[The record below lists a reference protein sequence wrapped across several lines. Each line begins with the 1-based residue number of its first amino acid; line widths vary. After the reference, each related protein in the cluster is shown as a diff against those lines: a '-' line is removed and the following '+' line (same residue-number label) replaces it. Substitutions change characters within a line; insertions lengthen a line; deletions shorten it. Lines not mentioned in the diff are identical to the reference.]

1 MIFDFIEAVK
11 DADIMSVISI
21 LLSSAILVFLCF
33 PVHES
38 AHAWAAYH
46 MGDGTAKAQGRITLN
61 PAKHLDPL
69 GTAMMLICGVGYA
82 KPVPVNPFFFKNRK
96 LGMAVTA
103 IAGPISNFIMAII
116 AVLVYVLNINLLL
129 PLVYDSAIGLIIC
142 QVINIVFFYIGW
154 INISLGIFNMIPVPP
169 FDGSR
174 ILTLILPERIYF
186 KIMQYERVIFYVFLA
201 LLIFGFLDGYLSTA
215 CENVFNALVYIFSIP
230 FGGLWYQ

>member
-1 MIFDFIEAVK
+1 MIFDFIEAIK
-11 DADIMSVISI
+11 DADVMSVISI
-21 LLSSAILVFLCF
+21 LLSSAILIFLCF

-46 MGDGTAKAQGRITLN
+46 MGDGTARSQGRISLN
-61 PAKHLDPL
+61 PTKHLDLL

-96 LGMAVTA
+96 LGMAITA

-116 AVLVYVLNINLLL
+116 AVFIYVLNLNVLL
-129 PLVYDSAIGLIIC
+129 PLIYRYEFGLIAC

-186 KIMQYERVIFYVFLA
+186 KIMQYERVIFYVFMA
-201 LLIFGFLDGYLSTA
+201 LLLFGFLDGYLSTA
-215 CENVFNALVYIFSIP
+215 CENVFNALVHIFSIP
-230 FGGLWYQ
+230 FGGLW